1 MKFFLN
7 FEFFHTG
14 LKVVGSI
21 LLFIGSMRW
30 LAGALKGDADEA
42 IRNSSLYLTI
52 GILLFVAYFFL
63 KKYKK

>member
-14 LKVVGSI
+14 LKVIGSI
-21 LLFIGSMRW
+21 LLFIGCLRW
-30 LAGALKGDADEA
+30 LPGMLKGDVDEA

-52 GILLFVAYFFL
+52 GILLLVAYFFL